1 MHCYN
6 KSKAAA
12 VQCCCLEVLHRST
25 SLGQSGTHW
34 PPPSTSSPHEIF
46 KPVPFTFNN
55 IQIFNFIIYISNIPN
70 GMNGT
75 PPPPTPVLP
84 AARKT
89 QLWLTMDPL
98 YEVLKVN
105 LAGSTANEGQ
115 EP

>member
-1 MHCYN
+1 
-6 KSKAAA
+6 
-12 VQCCCLEVLHRST
+12 
-25 SLGQSGTHW
+25 
-34 PPPSTSSPHEIF
+34 
-46 KPVPFTFNN
+46 
-55 IQIFNFIIYISNIPN
+55 
-70 GMNGT
+70 MNGT